1 MARRTVS
8 CGKPWEGTAAF
19 SLGVAASGHFIF
31 TAGMTARDPE
41 GNVVGV
47 GDMGAQVKQCFEN
60 VGDVLRAAGAGFE
73 DLVKVTIYV
82 TDIAAFVITRDIREI
97 YMRARPA
104 STAIEVS
111 RLIHPDMM
119 VEIEAIALLP
129 QK

>member
-1 MARRTVS
+1 MRQMIS
-8 CGKPWEGTAAF
+8 CGKPWEAKAAF
-19 SLGVAASGHFIF
+19 SLGVAAAGRFLF

-41 GNVVGV
+41 GNVVGR
-47 GDMGAQVKQCFEN
+47 GDMRAQVKQCFEN
-60 VGDVLRAAGAGFE
+60 VGDVLRAAGASFD

-82 TDIAAFVITRDIREI
+82 TDIAAFETTRDIREA

-119 VEIEAIALLP
+119 VEIEAVALLP
-129 QK
+129 ET